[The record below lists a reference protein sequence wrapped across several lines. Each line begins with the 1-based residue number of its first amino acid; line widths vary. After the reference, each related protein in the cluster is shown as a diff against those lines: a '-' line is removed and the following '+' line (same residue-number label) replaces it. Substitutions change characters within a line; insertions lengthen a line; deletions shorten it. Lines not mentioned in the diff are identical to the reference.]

1 MHVWNEI
8 QPRRSRSTWRAVAV
22 RAQQR
27 PTLTLAC
34 NGAAWCTP
42 LRGPLPRT
50 PLLFLLLSALNY
62 YSGLLPVLPLTFAPF
77 CSFPPFRSSLVCTD
91 FPLLAA
97 RARLVL
103 SHASLLL
110 RPYFGNPLA
119 RPVVMIPFAA
129 RTKELRVAGPRPSW
143 CQKAEDVNAV
153 MRKGVLVTRICRHR
167 VLGSLLKLHM
177 QKCWV
182 RPIPSSDFAS

>member
-1 MHVWNEI
+1 MDLDWD
-8 QPRRSRSTWRAVAV
+8 V
-22 RAQQR
+22 RYNGNHRYHTLHPATLYVLERMSSQQR
-27 PTLTLAC
+27 LYTTLNNSNESNAS
-34 NGAAWCTP
+34 N
-42 LRGPLPRT
+42 
-50 PLLFLLLSALNY
+50 
-62 YSGLLPVLPLTFAPF
+62 
-77 CSFPPFRSSLVCTD
+77 